1 MDALIFI
8 AGLALFILQIV
19 ILVKFFGLC
28 SDVKDIKK
36 NQNRSTFRNLNV
48 TNAKLSKLVGCED
61 EMYNDIV
68 QTLIRRL
75 NDNNCMTS
83 VKKDYIKL
91 AKQLCE
97 ILGKELPEQLKSIEA
112 FDNYIESDKQ

>member
-1 MDALIFI
+1 MESFLLMIGFAFL
-8 AGLALFILQIV
+8 ILQIV
-19 ILVKFFGLC
+19 ILVKFFELC
-28 SDVKDIKK
+28 SDVRDIKK
-36 NQNRSTFRNLNV
+36 NQNRSTFRNLNAA
-48 TNAKLSKLVGCED
+48 NAKLSKLVGCED

>member
-28 SDVKDIKK
+28 SDVRDIKN
-36 NQNRSTFRNLNV
+36 NQNRSIFRDLNA
-48 TNAKLSKLVGCED
+48 TNAKLSKLVGRED
-61 EMYNDIV
+61 EMYNDII
-68 QTLIRRL
+68 L
-75 NDNNCMTS
+75 S
-83 VKKDYIKL
+83 L
-91 AKQLCE
+91 AKMLSGYKEDYVKLEFIMLADQLCE

-112 FDNYIESDKQ
+112 FDNYIKPDKQ

>member
-28 SDVKDIKK
+28 SDVRDIKN
-36 NQNRSTFRNLNV
+36 NQNRSIFRDLNA

>member
-1 MDALIFI
+1 MEVLIFI

-19 ILVKFFGLC
+19 ILVKFFRLC
-28 SDVKDIKK
+28 SDVRDIKK
-36 NQNRSTFRNLNV
+36 NQNRSTFMPLSV
-48 TNAKLSKLVGCED
+48 ANAKMCKLVGRED
-61 EMYNDIV
+61 EMYNDIRLS
-68 QTLIRRL
+68 LIKML
-75 NDNNCMTS
+75 SGNKEDY

-112 FDNYIESDKQ
+112 FDNYIKS